1 MRRLAPIMCSF
12 LRTPSFVGRCRVYR
26 GTSVAI
32 LLLIYLT
39 GTSPWRE
46 AAIAQGQTTAST
58 KPSKTL
64 RKLPLTKF
72 YDTAEPLPPGK
83 PGELIRSA
91 EFYEYNLPA
100 DVNAV
105 RILYHSHSPA
115 GDDVASSGVVL
126 FPDHKPPAG
135 GWPVIAWAHSLN
147 GVARDCAPSLDRN
160 LQHRPFLTMYV
171 RLGYAVVA
179 TDYTGLGTGFRSAFA
194 DMPSNALDL
203 IYSIPAARR
212 AVPQLGP
219 RWIAMGTGEGGMAVA
234 GVAELESD
242 IHDRDYLG
250 SVVISR
256 LADPHELYEPVDALT
271 YKLPLFLAYGI
282 KTVYPQFEVTDM
294 LSSEAIPLYQ
304 HVGDVC
310 DNEVGQRP
318 SAAAM
323 LKPNW
328 KHNQFVQKYFE
339 RNRLGLK
346 PAKSPL
352 LVISSADD
360 LSVTETTKVVA
371 RLCEQ
376 GDRVQ
381 FEKYPESDP
390 GRVIGDSA
398 RDQMA
403 WIQSR
408 FANGAMRSNCSAG
421 H

>member
-1 MRRLAPIMCSF
+1 MAPKRRPLAVILICLIVATF
-12 LRTPSFVGRCRVYR
+12 AEVATPQDQ
-26 GTSVAI
+26 A
-32 LLLIYLT
+32 
-39 GTSPWRE
+39 
-46 AAIAQGQTTAST
+46 TASQKRT
-58 KPSKTL
+58 DIFRF

-72 YDTAEPLPPGK
+72 YDTANPLPPGK

-91 EFYEYNLPA
+91 EFYEYNLPE

-105 RILYHSHSPA
+105 RILYHSHSAA
-115 GDDVASSGVVL
+115 GDDVAASGVVL
-126 FPDHKPPAG
+126 FPDHKPPSG
-135 GWPVIAWAHSLN
+135 GWPIIAWAHSLN
-147 GVARDCAPSLDRN
+147 GVARGCAPSLDRN
-160 LQHRPFLTMYV
+160 LQHGPFLSMYV

-194 DMPSNALDL
+194 DVPSNALDL
-203 IYSIPAARR
+203 IYSVGAARR

-219 RWIAMGTGEGGMAVA
+219 HWISMGTGEGGMAAA

-242 IHDRDYLG
+242 IHDPDYLG

-256 LADPHELYEPVDALT
+256 LADPQELYEPVNALT

-282 KTVYPQFEVTDM
+282 KTVYPQFEVRDM

-304 HVGDVC
+304 HVGLACSND
-310 DNEVGQRP
+310 EAGP
-318 SAAAM
+318 SPLAAAM
-323 LKPNW
+323 LKRNW
-328 KHNQFVQKYFE
+328 EQNQFVQKYFE
-339 RNRLGLK
+339 RNRIGLK
-346 PAKSPL
+346 PAKAPL

-376 GDRVQ
+376 GDRVE
-381 FEKYPESDP
+381 FEKYAESDP

-403 WIQSR
+403 WIQQR
-408 FANGAMRSNCSAG
+408 FANGAMRSNCSAVK
-421 H
+421 

>member
-1 MRRLAPIMCSF
+1 MARRQTPIA
-12 LRTPSFVGRCRVYR
+12 V
-26 GTSVAI
+26 I
-32 LLLIYLT
+32 LLCLSMASSAT
-39 GTSPWRE
+39 
-46 AAIAQGQTTAST
+46 IATAQDQATRSA
-58 KPSKTL
+58 KRSDIL
-64 RKLPLTKF
+64 RFRKLPLTKF
-72 YDTAEPLPPGK
+72 YDTANPLPPGK

-91 EFYEYNLPA
+91 EFYEYNLPE

-105 RILYHSHSPA
+105 RILYHSHSAA
-115 GDDVASSGVVL
+115 GEDVATSGVVL
-126 FPDHKPPAG
+126 FPDAKPPAG

-160 LQHRPFLTMYV
+160 LQHGPFLSMYV

-179 TDYTGLGTGFRSAFA
+179 TDYTGLGTSYRSAFA
-194 DMPSNALDL
+194 DMPSNALDM
-203 IYSIPAARR
+203 IYSIPAARH

-219 RWIAMGTGEGGMAVA
+219 RWIAMGTGEGGMAAA

-242 IHDRDYLG
+242 IHGRDYLG

-256 LADPHELYEPVDALT
+256 LADLQELYEPALT
-271 YKLPLFLAYGI
+271 YNVPIFLAYGI
-282 KTVYPQFEVTDM
+282 KTVYPQFDVTDM

-304 HVGDVC
+304 HVGQAC
-310 DNEVGQRP
+310 DDEPGSRP

-328 KHNQFVQKYFE
+328 KQNQFVQKYFE

-346 PAKSPL
+346 TAKAPL
-352 LVISSADD
+352 LVIGSEDD
-360 LSVTETTKVVA
+360 PSVTQTTKIVG
-371 RLCEQ
+371 RLCRQ
-376 GDRVQ
+376 GDQVE
-381 FEKYPESDP
+381 FEQYSGSDP

-408 FANGAMRSNCSAG
+408 FANGTARSNCSAM

>member
-1 MRRLAPIMCSF
+1 MAAF
-12 LRTPSFVGRCRVYR
+12 ARVA
-26 GTSVAI
+26 T
-32 LLLIYLT
+32 
-39 GTSPWRE
+39 
-46 AAIAQGQTTAST
+46 AQDQATASP
-58 KPSKTL
+58 KRSDIL
-64 RKLPLTKF
+64 RFRKLPLTKF
-72 YDTAEPLPPGK
+72 YDTANPLPAAK

-91 EFYEYNLPA
+91 EFYEYNLPE

-105 RILYHSHSPA
+105 RILYHSHSAA
-115 GDDVASSGVVL
+115 GDDVAASGVVL
-126 FPDHKPPAG
+126 FPDGKPPGG

-160 LQHRPFLTMYV
+160 LQHGPFLSMYV

-179 TDYTGLGTGFRSAFA
+179 SDYTGLGTAFRSAFA
-194 DMPSNALDL
+194 DMPSNALDM

-219 RWIAMGTGEGGMAVA
+219 RWIAMGTGEGGMAAA
-234 GVAELESD
+234 GLAELEND
-242 IHDRDYLG
+242 IHDPNYLG

-256 LADPHELYEPVDALT
+256 LADPQELYEPVNALT
-271 YKLPLFLAYGI
+271 YKLPIFLAYGI
-282 KTVYPQFEVTDM
+282 KTVYPQFDVIDM

-304 HVGDVC
+304 HVGQEC
-310 DNEVGQRP
+310 DDEPGSGL

-328 KHNQFVQKYFE
+328 KQNQFVQRYFE

-346 PAKSPL
+346 PAKAPL
-352 LVISSADD
+352 LVIGSEDD
-360 LSVTETTKVVA
+360 PSVSQTTKIVG
-371 RLCEQ
+371 RLCKQ
-376 GDRVQ
+376 GDQ
-381 FEKYPESDP
+381 LEFEKYSGSDP
-390 GRVIGDSA
+390 SRVIGDSA

-408 FANGAMRSNCSAG
+408 FAGGAMRSNCSEQ

>member
-1 MRRLAPIMCSF
+1 
-12 LRTPSFVGRCRVYR
+12 
-26 GTSVAI
+26 
-32 LLLIYLT
+32 
-39 GTSPWRE
+39 
-46 AAIAQGQTTAST
+46 
-58 KPSKTL
+58 
-64 RKLPLTKF
+64 
-72 YDTAEPLPPGK
+72 
-83 PGELIRSA
+83 
-91 EFYEYNLPA
+91 
-100 DVNAV
+100 
-105 RILYHSHSPA
+105 
-115 GDDVASSGVVL
+115 
-126 FPDHKPPAG
+126 
-135 GWPVIAWAHSLN
+135 
-147 GVARDCAPSLDRN
+147 
-160 LQHRPFLTMYV
+160 
-171 RLGYAVVA
+171 
-179 TDYTGLGTGFRSAFA
+179 
-194 DMPSNALDL
+194 
-203 IYSIPAARR
+203 
-212 AVPQLGP
+212 
-219 RWIAMGTGEGGMAVA
+219 MGTGEGGMAVA

-242 IHDRDYLG
+242 IHDPDYLG

-256 LADPHELYEPVDALT
+256 LADPQELYEPVDART

-282 KTVYPQFEVTDM
+282 KTIYPQFEVTDV

>member
-1 MRRLAPIMCSF
+1 MVLK
-12 LRTPSFVGRCRVYR
+12 RTALWV
-26 GTSVAI
+26 I
-32 LLLIYLT
+32 LLCVSMASFANVAT
-39 GTSPWRE
+39 
-46 AAIAQGQTTAST
+46 AQDQATASL
-58 KPSKTL
+58 KRSDILPF

-72 YDTAEPLPPGK
+72 YDTANPLPPGK

-91 EFYEYNLPA
+91 EFYEYNLPE

-105 RILYHSHSPA
+105 RILYHSHSAA
-115 GDDVASSGVVL
+115 GEDVAASGVVL

-147 GVARDCAPSLDRN
+147 GIARDCAPSLDRN
-160 LQHRPFLTMYV
+160 LQHGPFLSMYV

-179 TDYTGLGTGFRSAFA
+179 SDYTGLGTAFRSAFA

-212 AVPQLGP
+212 AVPQLGA
-219 RWIAMGTGEGGMAVA
+219 RWIAMGTGEGGMAAA
-234 GVAELESD
+234 GAAELESD
-242 IHDRDYLG
+242 LHDPDYLG

-256 LADPHELYEPVDALT
+256 LADPQELYGTADALA

-282 KTVYPQFEVTDM
+282 KTVYPEFDVMNM

-304 HVGDVC
+304 HVGQACSD
-310 DNEVGQRP
+310 DEAGQRP
-318 SAAAM
+318 PAAAM
-323 LKPNW
+323 LKPSW
-328 KHNQFVQKYFE
+328 EHNEFVQKYFE

-346 PAKSPL
+346 PAKGPL
-352 LVISSADD
+352 LVIGSEDD
-360 LSVTETTKVVA
+360 PSVAQTTKVVA
-371 RLCEQ
+371 RLCKQ
-376 GDRVQ
+376 GDRVEV
-381 FEKYPESDP
+381 EKYPGSDP

-408 FANGAMRSNCSAG
+408 FANGAARSNCSVQ

>member
-1 MRRLAPIMCSF
+1 MP
-12 LRTPSFVGRCRVYR
+12 
-26 GTSVAI
+26 VAVI
-32 LLLIYLT
+32 LLCLT
-39 GTSPWRE
+39 VASFAKVAT
-46 AAIAQGQTTAST
+46 AQDQATPPLKRSDIF
-58 KPSKTL
+58 
-64 RKLPLTKF
+64 RKFPLTKF
-72 YDTAEPLPPGK
+72 YDTANPLPAGK
-83 PGELIRSA
+83 PGELTRTA
-91 EFYEYNLPA
+91 EFYQYNLPE

-105 RILYHSHSPA
+105 RILYHSRSAA
-115 GDDVASSGVVL
+115 GEDVATSGVVL
-126 FPDHKPPAG
+126 FPDHQPPAG

-160 LQHRPFLTMYV
+160 LQHGPFLSMYV

-212 AVPQLGP
+212 AAPQLGP
-219 RWIAMGTGEGGMAVA
+219 RWIAMGTGEGGMAAA

-242 IHDRDYLG
+242 IHDPNYLG

-256 LADPHELYEPVDALT
+256 LADPQELYEPVNALT
-271 YKLPLFLAYGI
+271 YKVPLFLAYGI
-282 KTVYPQFEVTDM
+282 KSVYPQFDVTDM
-294 LSSEAIPLYQ
+294 LSSEAIRPYQ
-304 HVGDVC
+304 HVGQAC
-310 DNEVGQRP
+310 DDEPGSRP
-318 SAAAM
+318 SAVAI
-323 LKPNW
+323 LKPSW
-328 KHNQFVQKYFE
+328 KQNQFVQKYFQ

-346 PAKSPL
+346 PAKAPL

-371 RLCEQ
+371 RLCKQ
-376 GDRVQ
+376 GDRVE
-381 FEKYPESDP
+381 FEKYPGSDP

-408 FANGAMRSNCSAG
+408 FANGKVSSNCSAE